1 MALEQNLI
9 LNIPFDE
16 ANGSTVAY
24 DFAQNRHDATVTDC
38 SFVSGK
44 QGNCIHFDGA
54 GRAEIESNIVTLS
67 GNFTILAWL
76 KSILFDDGYTN
87 KRIGIFC
94 NTDQSEGGYREA
106 WIDIEP
112 GSWGYFAIRK
122 AGNQV
127 SIYLDTQ
134 LIQTLIL
141 PSTLTGIAIVQDVY
155 STGNGYGD
163 LDELKVYNVALSENE
178 IAEELNSIS
187 QLEYY
192 LNGVNFKEFDLHV
205 ESSTGV
211 LDLPKL
217 KTPTSVDWADYHG
230 KVIDLTD
237 KRYQERE
244 ITLNCWLRA
253 TGKMDFTEKVNRL
266 YEHFR
271 QDGTQRLMISIH
283 PTKPLVYEVYCEDG
297 VAPSKRWHDDKMI
310 GTFSLKLKEPDP
322 VKRVIRHQRIN
333 ASNAELTIELK
344 SDKMVNVYWGDGTVS
359 EDIYGDYTGKNAL
372 KHTYADNGIYYTIVA
387 GVIEEI
393 TDFDT
398 NGIVVWNRL

>member
-16 ANGSTVAY
+16 ANGSQTAY
-24 DFAQNRHDATVTDC
+24 DFAQNRHDATVIES
-38 SFVSGK
+38 SFVTGK
-44 QGNCIHFDGA
+44 QGNCIHFDGQ
-54 GRAEIESNIVTLS
+54 GRAEIGSNIVTLS
-67 GNFTILAWL
+67 GNFTILTWL
-76 KSILFDDGYTN
+76 KSILFEDGFTG
-87 KRIGIFC
+87 KRIGLFC
-94 NTDQSEGGYREA
+94 NTDQSENGYREA

-112 GSWGYFAIRK
+112 GSWGYFVIRK

-127 SIYLDTQ
+127 RLYLDTQ
-134 LIQTLIL
+134 LIETVVL
-141 PSTLTGIAIVQDVY
+141 PSTLTGIALVQDVY
-155 STGNGYGD
+155 STGYGYGD
-163 LDELKVYNVALSENE
+163 LDELKIYNVALSEAE

-187 QLEYY
+187 QLEYF

-205 ESSTGV
+205 ESST
-211 LDLPKL
+211 
-217 KTPTSVDWADYHG
+217 
-230 KVIDLTD
+230 IDLTA

-253 TGKMDFTEKVNRL
+253 TGKMDFTERVNRL
-266 YEHFR
+266 YENFR

-283 PTKPLVYEVYCEDG
+283 PTKPLVFEVYCEDG

-310 GTFSLKLKEPDP
+310 GTFALKLKEPDP
-322 VKRVIRHQRIN
+322 VKRVVRHQRLN

-344 SDKMVNVYWGDGTVS
+344 SDKMVNIYWGDGTVS
-359 EDIYGDYTGKNAL
+359 EDIYGDCTGKNAL
-372 KHTYADNGIYYTIVA
+372 KHTYTENGIYYAIVG

-398 NGIVVWNRL
+398 NGIIVWNKL